1 MIESRGTGEPN
12 QPSASTSGDV
22 RTAFLI
28 ASVLAVMFGLQC
40 LRALFPSM
48 VYVLKDRLGVSSI
61 GLGLMGIGLFALAGV
76 LRGWMPKTTPLRT
89 ATVLAGFLAGL
100 RALLQLWPGDPV
112 GFLILAA
119 AGAVVF
125 LSLLA
130 SLPPSSATR
139 IFLCGAGIDLALHAF
154 HKTEDWHWASG
165 MNDLV
170 IVVLAGIAL
179 AFAFR
184 ANRAATDLEPA
195 AWQHSR
201 GLFVWGPYVFLHLE
215 LFGNVARM
223 SARTGTSPEISGA
236 LLAAAHA
243 VTIAMLA
250 AGISRRSPWIVGAAI
265 AALVSILKASV
276 PGIAAIIQMPL
287 AILACGI
294 LLDRA
299 LLRVSDAPARSI
311 AFGFG
316 SVLLILLTFA
326 HYADYD
332 LQFPWTRTHV
342 WVTAALML
350 VVAAVRPSVLAI
362 PRAASSALAA
372 VPLALAAGLAIVGLR
387 HDRAAT
393 QAPHAP
399 QALAHSARIVT
410 FNLHAGF
417 DELGAFRFP
426 FMMEKLVAE
435 GADVIALQE
444 VSRGW
449 LINGCA
455 DLYELARSSLPMPGV
470 FAASVGG
477 DWGNAVFSKATMQH
491 VEQIPLPPETLSLS
505 RAVLAVDLVAHPSR
519 TFRVLATHFHHR
531 SPDDAI
537 RVLQSQTVV
546 AQFGTQQ
553 PAVLLGDFNAT
564 PESQPM
570 EILRQAG
577 WYEAP
582 MLEGSFT
589 YPSKAPER
597 RIDTIVVCGPV
608 EILDARVAPAWG
620 SDHRAVVVDV
630 ALH

>member
-1 MIESRGTGEPN
+1 MIESRR
-12 QPSASTSGDV
+12 SSV
-22 RTAFLI
+22 LI
-28 ASVLAVMFGLQC
+28 ASALAVMFGLQC

-48 VYVLKDRLGVSSI
+48 VYILKDRFGVSSI

-76 LRGWMPKTTPLRT
+76 LREWMPKTTPLRT

-100 RALLQLWPGDPV
+100 RALLQLWPGDPL

-119 AGAVVF
+119 ASAVVF

-130 SLPPSSATR
+130 SLPPSSAAR

-154 HKTEDWHWASG
+154 HKTEDLHWASG
-165 MNDLV
+165 MSDLV
-170 IVVLAGIAL
+170 IVVLAGVAL

-184 ANRAATDLEPA
+184 ANRADPDLELEA
-195 AWQHSR
+195 VQHSR
-201 GLFVWGPYVFLHLE
+201 GLFVWGPYVFLQLE

-250 AGISRRSPWIVGAAI
+250 TGSSRRWPWILAAAI
-265 AALVSILKASV
+265 AALVSILNASV
-276 PGIAAIIQMPL
+276 PGIAAIFQMPL
-287 AILACGI
+287 AIFACGL

-299 LLRVSDAPARSI
+299 LLRVSDAPAPSI

-332 LQFPWTRTHV
+332 LQFPWTRIHV
-342 WVTAALML
+342 WGTAGLLL
-350 VVAAVRPSVLAI
+350 VFAAVRPSALAI
-362 PRAASSALAA
+362 PRAASPALAG
-372 VPLALAAGLAIVGLR
+372 VPLALAALLAIVGLR
-387 HDRAAT
+387 NDRAARH
-393 QAPHAP
+393 APHAP
-399 QALAHSARIVT
+399 QAQAHTARIVT

-417 DELGAFRFP
+417 DELGSFRFP
-426 FMMEKLVAE
+426 SMMEKLVAE
-435 GADVIALQE
+435 SADVIALQE

-455 DLYELARSSLPMPGV
+455 DLYELAQAAIPMPGV

-477 DWGNAVFSKATMQH
+477 DWGNAIFSNAAIQN
-491 VEQIPLPPETLSLS
+491 VEEIPLPPENLSLS
-505 RAVLAVDLVAHPSR
+505 RAVLAVDLSAGHSQ
-519 TFRVLATHFHHR
+519 TLRVLATHFHHR
-531 SPDDAI
+531 APDDSI
-537 RVLQSQTVV
+537 RALQSQTVV
-546 AQFGTQQ
+546 KLFGTQE

-564 PESQPM
+564 PQSQPM
-570 EILRQAG
+570 KILREAG

-597 RIDTIVVCGPV
+597 RIDTILVSGPV
-608 EILDARVAPAWG
+608 QVLDARVAPDWG

-630 ALH
+630 ALGLGAISNVQ